1 MKKLFVLF
9 VTSVLLLGISLS
21 LTGCIDIATDFP
33 TSTIENGY
41 YNYIAGGNMA
51 CVDDSLYLNRLGGSI
66 YLGTNKYTQEEAV
79 RLFPEKI
86 EFDLFVD
93 YPSMYQ
99 LEDKLYFIYPESTE
113 FRLFDCSS
121 DSFTEE
127 TIDFESNYGIYYVSE
142 DLKISMT
149 YDGTDNLKF
158 KYKDNEEVTLDKPA
172 STFTVYD
179 NKIYFIT
186 QKGALYY
193 DDPSQLKSE
202 CEFVSRLNDNGLLP
216 KMLICNGY
224 CYFTDSGTSDT
235 KEGVYRYSFEKDTV
249 ELVLD
254 QEVISMNMQGDKVYF
269 ATEKGVYVDDSVE
282 CTKFTSK
289 KATELY
295 VFDDEWIYL
304 YNQDKGL
311 IHRVS
316 NDGTQTQLID

>member
-1 MKKLFVLF
+1 MKRLYTL
-9 VTSVLLLGISLS
+9 SVAIIILLSTTLSLS
-21 LTGCIDIATDFP
+21 GCADKATDFP
-33 TSTIENGY
+33 ISTVENGY
-41 YNYIAGGNMA
+41 YNYLAGGNMA

-66 YLGTNKYTQEEAV
+66 YLGTNKHTQEEAV
-79 RLFPEKI
+79 RLFPGKI
-86 EFDLFVD
+86 EFDIFVD

-99 LEDKLYFIYPESTE
+99 SDDNLYFIYPESTE
-113 FRLFDCSS
+113 FRRFDCDS

-127 TIDFESNYGIYYVSE
+127 AIDFDSNYGIYYLSE

-149 YDGTDNLKF
+149 YDATDNLKF

-172 STFTVYD
+172 SAFTVYD
-179 NKIYFIT
+179 DKIYFIT
-186 QKGALYY
+186 DNGALYY
-193 DDPSQLKSE
+193 NEPSTLKSE

-224 CYFTDSGTSDT
+224 CYFTDTGTEDAQ
-235 KEGVYRYSFEKDTV
+235 KGVYRYSFEKDTI

-254 QEVISMNMQGDKVYF
+254 KEVISMNMQGDKVYF
-269 ATEKGVYVDDSVE
+269 ATEKGIYVDDSVE

-304 YNQDKGL
+304 YNQEKGL

-316 NDGTQTQLID
+316 TDGTKTQLVG

>member
-1 MKKLFVLF
+1 MKKLFLLF
-9 VTSVLLLGISLS
+9 LACFLLLSISVT
-21 LTGCIDIATDFP
+21 LTACTDKATDFP
-33 TSTIENGY
+33 VSTVENGY

-51 CVDDSLYLNRLGGSI
+51 CVDDNLYVNIKGGI
-66 YLGTNKYTQEEAV
+66 LYLGTYKENSTGTSK
-79 RLFPEKI
+79 LFTKEI
-86 EFDLFVD
+86 DAD
-93 YPSMYQ
+93 YSVNSPSMYQ
-99 LEDKLYFIYPESTE
+99 SDDKLYFISPESTK

-127 TIDFESNYGIYYVSE
+127 TIDFESYGICYVSE

-149 YDGTDNLKF
+149 YDATDNLKF

-172 STFTVYD
+172 SAFTVYD
-179 NKIYFIT
+179 DKIYFIT

-193 DDPSQLKSE
+193 NDPSRLKSE

-224 CYFTDSGTSDT
+224 CYFTDTGTSDT
-235 KEGVYRYSFEKDTV
+235 KEGVYRYSLGKDTV

-254 QEVISMNMQGDKVYF
+254 QEVISMNMQGDKVCL

-282 CTKFTSK
+282 CTKLTSK

-304 YNQDKGL
+304 YNQEKGL

-316 NDGTQTQLID
+316 SDGTRTQIID

>member
-1 MKKLFVLF
+1 MKRLYVLF
-9 VTSVLLLGISLS
+9 VAIILLLSITLS
-21 LTGCIDIATDFP
+21 FSGCADKATDFP
-33 TSTIENGY
+33 VSTVENGY
-41 YNYIAGGNMA
+41 YNYLAGGNMA
-51 CVDDSLYLNRLGGSI
+51 CVDDSLYVNIIGGII
-66 YLGTNKYTQEEAV
+66 YLGTYKENSTGTTK
-79 RLFPEKI
+79 LFTKEI
-86 EFDLFVD
+86 DAD
-93 YPSMYQ
+93 YSVNSPSMYQ
-99 LEDKLYFIYPESTE
+99 SDDKLYFISPESTV

-121 DSFTEE
+121 DSFTKE
-127 TIDFESNYGIYYVSE
+127 TIDFELYGIHYVSE
-142 DLKISMT
+142 DLRISMT
-149 YDGTDNLKF
+149 YDATDNLKF

-172 STFTVYD
+172 SAFTVYD

-193 DDPSQLKSE
+193 NEPSTLKSE

-224 CYFTDSGTSDT
+224 CYFTDTGTEDA

-254 QEVISMNMQGDKVYF
+254 QEVISMNMQGNKVYF
-269 ATEKGVYVDDSVE
+269 ATEKGIYVDDSIE
-282 CTKFTSK
+282 CTKLTSK

-304 YNQDKGL
+304 YNQEKGL

-316 NDGTQTQLID
+316 NDGTQTQIID